1 MATTKVS
8 LKLFIDKKGRRVLF
22 AEADKEFVDFLY
34 SIFTLPVGAVTSLL
48 KEGGGM
54 VGSLPSL
61 YQTFENLSETRIFQP
76 DKNKRFLLE
85 PMVFMPGAKVPLL
98 LPNVGSTTTFRQFY
112 RCSANSYVGCRNYV
126 ADDNSTVCPQCK
138 SKMNCLV
145 TFLEPTSAIGESSTS
160 EEDYVKRTATYM
172 VMDDMEVKPLS
183 STTLIPLLTKFN
195 DTNDI
200 EEKVVD
206 VGMDEGVKLLQA
218 SFQSKTVL
226 TDDFLPA
233 EITKTDEESII
244 KSRDLPDQIGGP
256 IWIEI

>member
-8 LKLFIDKKGRRVLF
+8 LKLIIDKKGRRVLF

-61 YQTFENLSETRIFQP
+61 YQSIENLSDTRIFQL

-85 PMVFMPGAKVPLL
+85 AMVFMPGAKDPLL

-112 RCSANSYVGCRNYV
+112 RCCALSYSSCSNYV
-126 ADDNSTVCPQCK
+126 ADDNSTVCPMCK
-138 SKMNCLV
+138 SKMNYLV

-160 EEDYVKRTATYM
+160 EEYYVKRTATYM

-183 STTLIPLLTKFN
+183 STTLAPLLTKFN

-218 SFQSKTVL
+218 SLQSKTVL
-226 TDDFLPA
+226 TDVFLPA
-233 EITKTDEESII
+233 EMITKTDEESII
-244 KSRDLPDQIGGP
+244 N
-256 IWIEI
+256 E